1 MYQDEDA
8 GATPVESRGLAVE
21 PTALQLRHAVRENLG
36 VESLRLEL
44 EAATAPPLPGRHLSP
59 LRYPGA
65 KSKLT
70 PLIAKMIQSAISN
83 GRLRR
88 PLTLFEP
95 FAGGASTT
103 LKLLRDGVVDRGV
116 IADADPLVAS
126 FWVEAATN
134 PEALIDAM
142 QDELD
147 TYVSRGGKD
156 AVARWDYWRRWQ
168 PGAADEAATTRAS
181 LALKCIFLNRTTFSG
196 ILHGSAGPIG
206 GRAQTSDYPIGC
218 RWNQEE
224 LARRIKWIASLHR
237 SGRLATPAQATWQE
251 SLETAALEFAARPG
265 HVIAYLDPP
274 YVAKSGRLYKTS
286 FSKNTEEPNLWQSL
300 TPHQMLAEHLKT
312 EAPFRWILSYDDHP
326 DLLQHAFLYGR
337 IQTMPTDAAQ
347 ALGAK
352 RLSIQR
358 RRVEIQHSASTQR
371 KRRDVAE
378 LLLTTLAASDCS
390 DVGQPR

>member
-1 MYQDEDA
+1 MHHSETSSATGETVASLLQAARATQRNESLPPQLDA
-8 GATPVESRGLAVE
+8 AIA
-21 PTALQLRHAVRENLG
+21 PTAPV
-36 VESLRLEL
+36 
-44 EAATAPPLPGRHLSP
+44 RHLSP

-70 PLIAKMIQSAISN
+70 PLIEKMLRSALGG

-103 LKLLRDGVVDRGV
+103 LRLLRDGVIDRGV

-126 FWVEAATN
+126 FWIEAATN
-134 PEALIDAM
+134 PTALIGAM
-142 QDELD
+142 QDEFDL
-147 TYVSRGGKD
+147 YVSTGGAA
-156 AVARWDYWRRWQ
+156 AVARWDYWRRWH
-168 PGAADEAATTRAS
+168 PDVDDDEASTRAM

-206 GRAQTSDYPIGC
+206 GRAQKSDYPISC

-224 LARRIKWIASLHR
+224 LARRIEWVAHLHR
-237 SGRLATPAQATWQE
+237 SGRLATPTEARWQE
-251 SLETAALEFAARPG
+251 SLETAALEHAARPG
-265 HVIAYLDPP
+265 HVVVYLDPP

-286 FSKNTEEPNLWQSL
+286 FSHRTEEPDLWKSM
-300 TPHQMLAEHLKT
+300 TPHQTLAEYLKT

-326 DLLQHAFLYGR
+326 DLLQNVFLYGR
-337 IQTMPTDAAQ
+337 VQTRPTPAT
-347 ALGAK
+347 LGQGGK
-352 RLSIQR
+352 RLNIQR
-358 RRVEIQHSASTQR
+358 RRVAIQHSASTQQ

-378 LLLTTLAASDCS
+378 LLLTTLTESDCGG
-390 DVGQPR
+390 VGEPL